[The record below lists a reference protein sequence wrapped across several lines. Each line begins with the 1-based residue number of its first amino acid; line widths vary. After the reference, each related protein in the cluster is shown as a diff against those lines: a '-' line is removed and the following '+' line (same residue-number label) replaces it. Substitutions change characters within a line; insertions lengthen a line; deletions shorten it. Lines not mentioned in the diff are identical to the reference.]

1 MQINQIQKETFNRLL
16 EQVRTEV
23 SLLKKT
29 NRELERENEKL
40 RQKLKKV
47 HKTQSDI
54 FSSINESE
62 RMAMRHHVNGLI
74 QKIDKYL
81 DES

>member
-1 MQINQIQKETFNRLL
+1 MQINQLQKETFNRLL

-23 SLLKKT
+23 NLLKKT

-47 HKTQSDI
+47 HKAQTDI